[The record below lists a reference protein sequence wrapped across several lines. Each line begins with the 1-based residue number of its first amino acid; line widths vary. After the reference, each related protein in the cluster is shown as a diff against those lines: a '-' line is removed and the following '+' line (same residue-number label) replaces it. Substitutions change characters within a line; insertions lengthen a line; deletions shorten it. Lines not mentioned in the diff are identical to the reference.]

1 MTLVQVWIL
10 EFWQNECR
18 GRGRSDVSVIDVE
31 ERVRVCAGRARDA
44 MTRSRYSF
52 RQPGMPLK
60 SLPLPESFRA
70 EVVSKV
76 KRQCEWRDLGKE
88 GQREVWQGLG
98 GVPRRTR
105 RPAQTYTCSLCLEP
119 GKSKSA
125 SCPTCKHTSGLMH
138 LRCLAKTLVYRGG
151 SCPYCTQPLTEISGV
166 KVPDRSIL
174 DLEIQ
179 FENELEEFC
188 QDQGMECVVDESTFP
203 SLKAKAETMGSCL
216 FCKCS
221 RLGEGE
227 EVGDLRGKLD
237 LPLKLGVCGR
247 CRRALKRSFKTFFYP
262 TILKDGSMS
271 VRVGSF

>member
-1 MTLVQVWIL
+1 
-10 EFWQNECR
+10 
-18 GRGRSDVSVIDVE
+18 
-31 ERVRVCAGRARDA
+31 

-70 EVVSKV
+70 EEKSQM
-76 KRQCEWRDLGKE
+76 KRQNKWRNLGEE
-88 GQREVWQGLG
+88 GQREVWRRLG

-105 RPAQTYTCSLCLEP
+105 RPAQTYTCTLCLEP

-138 LRCLAKTLVYRGG
+138 LKCLAKTLVYCGG

-166 KVPDRSIL
+166 KVPDRSIV
-174 DLEIQ
+174 DLELQ

-203 SLKAKAETMGSCL
+203 SLKAKAETMARVS
-216 FCKCS
+216 FAS
-221 RLGEGE
+221 A
-227 EVGDLRGKLD
+227 VGLARG
-237 LPLKLGVCGR
+237 
-247 CRRALKRSFKTFFYP
+247 RRWGT
-262 TILKDGSMS
+262 
-271 VRVGSF
+271 

>member
-1 MTLVQVWIL
+1 M
-10 EFWQNECR
+10 R
-18 GRGRSDVSVIDVE
+18 GERG
-31 ERVRVCAGRARDA
+31 

-70 EVVSKV
+70 EEKSKI
-76 KRQCEWRDLGKE
+76 KRQNKWRDLGEE
-88 GQREVWQGLG
+88 GQREVWRRLG

-105 RPAQTYTCSLCLEP
+105 RPAQTYTCSLCCEP

-138 LRCLAKTLVYRGG
+138 LKCLAKTLVYWGG
-151 SCPYCTQPLTEISGV
+151 KCPYCTQPLTEISGV

-174 DLEIQ
+174 DLELQ

-203 SLKAKAETMGSCL
+203 SLKAKAEIMGSCL
-216 FCKCS
+216 FCKSCS

-227 EVGDLRGKLD
+227 EVGDLRGKMD

-247 CRRALKRSFKTFFYP
+247 CRRAQKRTFKTFFYP

>member
-1 MTLVQVWIL
+1 M
-10 EFWQNECR
+10 
-18 GRGRSDVSVIDVE
+18 
-31 ERVRVCAGRARDA
+31 RVCAGRARDA

-174 DLEIQ
+174 DLELQ

-221 RLGEGE
+221 RLDEGE

-247 CRRALKRSFKTFFYP
+247 CRRALKRTFKTFFYP